1 MAGAPGEPPGESG
14 PGVVEVRPSGAA
26 EDTATVISVMEQLAA
41 GLPITTVGLEILLPL
56 RR

>member
-1 MAGAPGEPPGESG
+1 VSRPARPE
-14 PGVVEVRPSGAA
+14 PGVVEVRLSAAA
-26 EDTATVISVMEQLAA
+26 EDTATVISVLEQLAA